1 MKSLEIFVTHY
12 FLIRY
17 LSSWIEGGE
26 GGQVIKD
33 PGLVAK
39 LNPNSTQTK
48 LCMIAEFCSAWA
60 SFSL

>member
-26 GGQVIKD
+26 GGKVIKD
-33 PGLVAK
+33 RGLVAK

-48 LCMIAEFCSAWA
+48 LCMIA
-60 SFSL
+60 